1 MNLIMMICC
10 KTMLVS
16 AGRAHYHCTGGRTPI
31 DLKDDTA
38 AEASLRRVTSYLLSW
53 LVPAADPRSAWDAL
67 KRSQLSQ
74 GNGPSADTTAAH
86 NGGPLQRA
94 CDPKIKH
101 IGGSTVRVRHKR
113 VTDKWAV
120 LSQGGVNNMGSLTLA
135 AG

>member
-1 MNLIMMICC
+1 MNLIMIICC
-10 KTMLVS
+10 KTTLAS
-16 AGRAHYHCTGGRTPI
+16 ACRAHYHCTGGRTRI
-31 DLKDDTA
+31 DLKDDTV
-38 AEASLRRVTSYLLSW
+38 AEASLRITRYLLSW

-74 GNGPSADTTAAH
+74 GNGPTEDTESAH

-94 CDPKIKH
+94 CDPKIKC
-101 IGGSTVRVRHKR
+101 IGGSTVRVRRKG
-113 VTDKWAV
+113 VPDKWAV